1 LELLGEDPTSIAS
14 YQFTSVE
21 VKEKAFRFDGVF
33 LPQREDKTIL
43 IGMNQQDILSG

>member
-1 LELLGEDPTSIAS
+1 MELLGEDPASIAS

-33 LPQREDKTIL
+33 LPQSEDIVVSQENATL
-43 IGMNQQDILSG
+43 